1 MHVVAVLETT
11 KRERAASLEELRA
24 AGRLV
29 VGLGGHTICLIAEG
43 DDVFAVDNRCP
54 HMGFPLHRGT
64 VSDGILTCHWHHARF
79 DLCTGGTFDQ
89 FADELRRFPVAV
101 EGDDVYVDLALQ
113 RDPVEHQRVR
123 LQVGL
128 ERNISLVVAKAA
140 IVLVEADP
148 TGVDAFRAGLDFG
161 VWRRGDGW
169 NRGLTTLT
177 CLMNLLSRLPTE
189 ERAAALYH
197 GLSDVALEA
206 AGDEPRFPLEP
217 LPGEADPDR
226 LGRWFRNFIEV
237 RDAEGAERAL
247 VSAVR
252 AGATREQ
259 LADMLFAAA
268 TDHRYLE
275 GGHTLDFVNKALEA
289 LDIAGWE
296 HAERVLASMATP
308 LAFSTRMEEA
318 NEWRNPVD
326 LVALL
331 EDAFGRL
338 PESGDGSWG
347 GRDELVETV
356 LSGEAAEILEALLAA
371 LREGAS
377 AVQLA
382 SAVAFAAATR
392 IARFPTTNEFGDW
405 DTALHTFTFANAVE
419 QGLRRAPSREL
430 LRGVLDAAMSVHLD
444 RFLNVPA
451 TRLPQPEDGHGVLT
465 ELPRLLDKQQ
475 QVDEAAKLVASY
487 GGDAEE
493 LIEALLVCL
502 LREDR
507 NFHTIQCVEA
517 AVRQHELLGE
527 TLPLIAAARYLAA
540 HAPTDRSQ
548 RQTYEI
554 ARRLHRG
561 EKLYEDVA

>member
-1 MHVVAVLETT
+1 VET
-11 KRERAASLEELRA
+11 RELSGTRAASLEELREK
-24 AGRLV
+24 GRLV
-29 VGLGGHTICLIAEG
+29 VGLNGHTICLLAEG
-43 DDVFAVDNRCP
+43 DEVYAIDNRCP

-89 FADELRRFPVAV
+89 FADELRRFPV
-101 EGDDVYVDLALQ
+101 EIDGDDVHVDLTPR
-113 RDPVEHQRVR
+113 RDPVEHQRQR

-128 ERNISLVVAKAA
+128 ERNISLVTAKAA

-148 TGVDAFRAGLDFG
+148 AGTDAFGAGLEFGVRRRAG
-161 VWRRGDGW
+161 GW

-177 CLMNLLSRLPTE
+177 CLMNLAPRVASE
-189 ERAAALYH
+189 ERPAALYH

-217 LPGEADPDR
+217 LPGEADPER
-226 LGRWFRNFIEV
+226 LARWFRNFIEV

-252 AGATREQ
+252 AGASQQQ

-275 GGHTLDFVNKALEA
+275 GGHTLDFINKALEA
-289 LDIAGWE
+289 LDVAGWDR
-296 HAERVLASMATP
+296 AEAVLAAFAAP
-308 LAFSTRMEEA
+308 LAFAERMEEA
-318 NEWRNPVD
+318 NAWRNPVD

-331 EDAFGRL
+331 EDAFERL
-338 PESGDGSWG
+338 PEPGDGSWDA
-347 GRDELVETV
+347 RAELVETI
-356 LSGEAAEILEALLAA
+356 LNGEPAEILDALLQA
-371 LREGAS
+371 LRDGAT

-382 SAVAFAAATR
+382 SAVTFAAATR

-405 DTALHTFTFANAVE
+405 DTALHTFTFANGVE
-419 QGLRRAPSREL
+419 QGLRRSPSREL

-451 TRLPQPEDGHGVLT
+451 TRLPRPEDGHGVLT
-465 ELPRLLDKQQ
+465 ELPLLLDKQQ
-475 QVDEAAKLVASY
+475 RVDEAARLVASY
-487 GGDAEE
+487 AGDPDE
-493 LIEALLVCL
+493 LVATLVTCL

-517 AVRQHELLGE
+517 AVRQYELTGE

-561 EKLYEDVA
+561 ENLYEDVG